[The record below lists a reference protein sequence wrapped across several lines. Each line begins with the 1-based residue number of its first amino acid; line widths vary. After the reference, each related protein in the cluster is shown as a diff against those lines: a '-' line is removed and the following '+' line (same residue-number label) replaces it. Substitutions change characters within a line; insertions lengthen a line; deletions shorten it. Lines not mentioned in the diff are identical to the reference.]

1 MTVERKRKT
10 ESNSA
15 KNPPSSPLPFLPS
28 LPSPSLYSI
37 TVQIINTD
45 GKNKDLKNHKNIPE
59 NETENEN
66 TKSLSFSTPPA
77 TQTTHLH
84 STLPLPLLTPLHST
98 LPLHTP
104 LQQTQSIKFES
115 ESKKEERRHLQEIG
129 KTSNRRECLQVNSM
143 KLIETKLKYCS
154 QHNTKFFTEI
164 YTKICTTINQN
175 SAFQSNNICDIC
187 PQPGV
192 PNNIYSNAKTETTMH
207 LKCKTLTLNISCRNM
222 LLKAIVLCLRV

>member
-1 MTVERKRKT
+1 MVKT
-10 ESNSA
+10 KISKII
-15 KNPPSSPLPFLPS
+15 KNE
-28 LPSPSLYSI
+28 
-37 TVQIINTD
+37 NE
-45 GKNKDLKNHKNIPE
+45 NE
-59 NETENEN
+59 NETEDEN

-84 STLPLPLLTPLHST
+84 STLPLPRLTPRHST
-98 LPLHTP
+98 LPLLTP

-143 KLIETKLKYCS
+143 KLTETKLKSSCS

-164 YTKICTTINQN
+164 YTKICTTINQK
-175 SAFQSNNICDIC
+175 SAFQSNNTCDIC

-192 PNNIYSNAKTETTMH
+192 PNNIYSNAKTETTMY
-207 LKCKTLTLNISCRNM
+207 LKCKTLTLTISCRNV
-222 LLKAIVLCLRV
+222 LFKAIVLCLKV